1 MIKIFSRYIKVLLNN
16 LCIFKITVKDKVQL
30 LLAILE
36 IDFTEE
42 SVEGT
47 AAAEGIAGDLV
58 TLVEERVTEE
68 IVEEMPA
75 EGIIGGTAADEI
87 TKEVT
92 VEEIVVDTVAEEIA
106 EEIAVEETGRDAPTG
121 GEATRGRGRGR
132 GRRGSGIARQSQP
145 ALAGWQGGRET
156 RTPTQAAHTQDP
168 ELQAYREE
176 RANLGQGAHER
187 RLAGQL

>member
-42 SVEGT
+42 SVEG
-47 AAAEGIAGDLV
+47 AAVAEGIAGDLV

-121 GEATRGRGRGR
+121 GEAT
-132 GRRGSGIARQSQP
+132 
-145 ALAGWQGGRET
+145 
-156 RTPTQAAHTQDP
+156 
-168 ELQAYREE
+168 
-176 RANLGQGAHER
+176 
-187 RLAGQL
+187 